1 MTYFLQILISGLVIG
16 CIYGMAA
23 LGFTIVFNATR
34 VINFA
39 NGEFLMLGGLVVR
52 QGTRIDNLS
61 SEMASGGIERS
72 AQQALADPS
81 SELVDLTGGDL
92 KLNVRAAV
100 TEDGT
105 GFTTTAAVASARWS
119 AGPRGGTRPR

>member
-39 NGEFLMLGGLVVR
+39 VANLGFIGAGAVVLPGR
-52 QGTRIDNLS
+52 HIGAGAVVGAGSVVIHDVPEGVTVAGNPAREIK
-61 SEMASGGIERS
+61 RS
-72 AQQALADPS
+72 
-81 SELVDLTGGDL
+81 
-92 KLNVRAAV
+92 
-100 TEDGT
+100 
-105 GFTTTAAVASARWS
+105 
-119 AGPRGGTRPR
+119 